1 MQPEARPFLAAAIQ
15 MRSGLDRATNAKAA
29 LELVAAAAA
38 KGASFVSTPEM
49 TNVVD
54 RDAGRLFETI
64 RPESGTA
71 EIAEFADAARRLGI
85 YLHVGSLAVRTAER
99 RAANRGFLF
108 APDGR
113 IAARY
118 DKIHRFDVDLPGGE
132 SWRES
137 RVYDAGA
144 EAVVAKTPLANFAMT
159 VCYDLRF
166 PQLYRAD
173 AQAGADVFLIPAA
186 FTRQTGEAHWHV
198 LQRAR
203 AIECGAFVVAAA
215 QGGVHEDG
223 RHTFGHS
230 LIIGPWGEILAEAR
244 GEDPQII
251 VAEIDPARA
260 ADARA
265 RIPNLKLENDIRVR
279 IVEA

>member
-144 EAVVAKTPLANFAMT
+144 EAMVAKTPLANFAMT

-251 VAEIDPARA
+251 VAAIDPARA